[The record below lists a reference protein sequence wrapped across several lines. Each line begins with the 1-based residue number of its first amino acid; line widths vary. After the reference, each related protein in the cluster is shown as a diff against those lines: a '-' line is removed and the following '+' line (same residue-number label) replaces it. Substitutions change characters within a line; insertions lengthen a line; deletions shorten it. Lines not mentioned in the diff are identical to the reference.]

1 MKYLYL
7 LLFVCLLSSTL
18 LAQDNGKKV
27 KKESSVFSPARAEE
41 WMAEGMRH
49 YLKEDYDE
57 AILVW
62 EQLLA
67 EMPQEASI
75 SFYLAKSYLA
85 QGKTINALKYAQ
97 KANELSPYSLDYGLL
112 YGDLLLQERKSKEA
126 IACFLKLIQ
135 YDSMQPDVNL
145 RLAQAYL
152 WNNQGDEALK
162 ALKSAEPWIGDFPEI
177 IRTKQYIYLKNEQWE
192 EAIQEGVNFVAN
204 NPEEPLFAWEQMEYW
219 WHLSTWKGAKSA
231 LEQLSAEFPND
242 GQVALLNA
250 NVRVHEKNFGESLS
264 FLERCLADSDM
275 HIELFSQVSL
285 QTFELM
291 SGQGDWD
298 KAYAFLQKAVVAFP
312 KEPRF
317 VAMQGD
323 LWMSVSKF
331 QEGQKAYL
339 KAARN
344 GGGKFEVW
352 TRIIQLDFEMNAL
365 DSVIVHAH
373 EALEAYP
380 NQGFLWFQIGF
391 AQYMQGKSKEALAS
405 FESANPYVQEKDSW
419 YVQLYALMGDA
430 YHALGNYRD
439 SDMSFEKV
447 LAKNPEEE
455 HVLNNYSYYL
465 SLRKEKLDKASK
477 MAKMLTDKFPKNGTY
492 LDTYAWVLYQQK
504 DYTKALQYLELAL
517 KDEKQN
523 SSTVW
528 EHYGDILFRLG
539 KSEEAVKAWEK
550 AKSLEGASPN
560 LFKKIEKRQIIEN

>member
-7 LLFVCLLSSTL
+7 LLFVCLLSNTL
-18 LAQDNGKKV
+18 FAQDNGKKV
-27 KKESSVFSPARAEE
+27 KKESSAFSPARAEE

-231 LEQLSAEFPND
+231 LEQLSADFPND

-250 NVRVHEKNFGESLS
+250 NVRVHEKNFSESLS

-298 KAYAFLQKAVVAFP
+298 KAYAFLQKAVAAFP

-380 NQGFLWFQIGF
+380 NQGFLWFQMGF

-447 LAKNPEEE
+447 LTKSPEEE

-465 SLRKEKLDKASK
+465 SLRKEKLEKASK

>member
-1 MKYLYL
+1 MKYLYPIL
-7 LLFVCLLSSTL
+7 LVGLLSSSL
-18 LAQDNGKKV
+18 FAQENGKKV
-27 KKESSVFSPARAEE
+27 KKENTAFSPARAEE
-41 WMAEGMRH
+41 WMAEAMRH

-75 SFYLAKSYLA
+75 SFYLAKCYLA
-85 QGKTINALKYAQ
+85 QGKSINALKYAQ

-192 EAIQEGVNFVAN
+192 EAIQEGMNFVAN

-219 WHLSTWKGAKSA
+219 WHLSTWKGAKLA
-231 LEQLSAEFPND
+231 LEQLSTDFPND

-250 NVRVHEKNFGESLS
+250 NVRVHEKNFAEALS

-275 HIELFSQVSL
+275 HIELFSQVTL
-285 QTFELM
+285 ETFELM

-298 KAYAFLQKAVVAFP
+298 KAYAFLQRAVTAFP

-323 LWMSVSKF
+323 LWMSISKF
-331 QEGQKAYL
+331 QEGQKAYI

-365 DSVIVHAH
+365 DSVQVHTR

-380 NQGFLWFQIGF
+380 NQGFLWFQMGF

-405 FESANPYVQEKDSW
+405 FESASPYVQEKDSW
-419 YVQLYALMGDA
+419 YVQLFALMGDA

-447 LAKNPEEE
+447 LAKSPEEE

-465 SLRKEKLDKASK
+465 SLRKEKLDKAAK
-477 MAKMLTDKFPKNGTY
+477 MAKLLTDKFPKNGTY
-492 LDTYAWVLYQQK
+492 LDTFAWVLYQQK
-504 DYTKALQYLELAL
+504 DYNKALQYIELAL
-517 KDEKQN
+517 KDEKQS

-539 KSEEAVKAWEK
+539 KLEEAVKAWEK

>member
-7 LLFVCLLSSTL
+7 LFFVGFLSTPLFCQDSAKKAKKASS
-18 LAQDNGKKV
+18 A
-27 KKESSVFSPARAEE
+27 FSPARAEE
-41 WMAEGMRH
+41 WMAEAMRH
-49 YLKEDYDE
+49 FLKEDYDE

-62 EQLLA
+62 EQLYA

-75 SFYLAKSYLA
+75 SYYLAKSYLA
-85 QGKTINALKYAQ
+85 QNKPVNALKYAQ

-112 YGDLLLQERKSKEA
+112 YGDLLLQDRKAKEA

-135 YDSMQPDVNL
+135 YDSNQPDVNL

-152 WNNQGDEALK
+152 WNNQGDEALR

-192 EAIQEGVNFVAN
+192 DAIREGVGMIAN

-219 WHLSTWKGAKSA
+219 WHLSTWKGAKPA
-231 LEQLSAEFPND
+231 LEQLSRDFPMD

-250 NVRVHEKNFGESLS
+250 NVRVHEKNFGEALG
-264 FLERCLADSDM
+264 FLERCLSDSDL
-275 HIELFSQVSL
+275 HIELFSQVCL
-285 QTFELM
+285 ETFELM
-291 SGQGDWD
+291 KGQADWD
-298 KAYAFLQKAVVAFP
+298 KAYAFLQRAVKAFP

-317 VAMQGD
+317 MAMQGD

-331 QEGQKAYL
+331 SEGQKAYL
-339 KAARN
+339 HAARN

-352 TRIIQLDFEMNAL
+352 TRIIQIDFEMNVL
-365 DSVIVHAH
+365 DSVIVHAQ

-380 NQGFLWFQIGF
+380 NQGFLWFQMGF
-391 AQYMQGKSKEALAS
+391 AQYLQGKSKEAIVS
-405 FESANPYVQEKDSW
+405 FESAIPYAQEKDAW
-419 YVQLYALMGDA
+419 YIQLYALMGDA
-430 YHALGNYRD
+430 YHSVGKYQD
-439 SDMSFEKV
+439 SDASFEKV
-447 LAKNPEEE
+447 LAKNPAEE

-465 SLRKEKLDKASK
+465 SLRKEKLEKASK
-477 MAKMLTDKFPKNGTY
+477 MAKQLTDKFPSNGTY

-504 DYTKALQYLELAL
+504 EYSKALQMVEQAL

-528 EHYGDILFRLG
+528 EHYGDILYQLKRI
-539 KSEEAVKAWEK
+539 EEAVKAWEK

-560 LFKKIEKRQIIEN
+560 LFKKIQMKQIIEN